1 MVCRFSQR
9 EIESKVTSF
18 RNLLLVQAGAGQSG
32 LAGLAGALGVAAG
45 AGVHHGGGQAAAA
58 ATLLANNA
66 LAAAAVVAHQVR
78 ANCLESLQWLF
89 TKKKKIAVKPT
100 SSPQLTYLANPGRIL
115 LVWHFQKL
123 KQ

>member
-78 ANCLESLQWLF
+78 ANCLESIQWLF
-89 TKKKKIAVKPT
+89 TNKRKLQKNPH
-100 SSPQLTYLANPGRIL
+100 PQLDVDHSISG
-115 LVWHFQKL
+115 
-123 KQ
+123 

>member
-78 ANCLESLQWLF
+78 ANFVESFQWLF
-89 TKKKKIAVKPT
+89 IKIAMKNPH
-100 SSPQLTYLANPGRIL
+100 PQVDLRL
-115 LVWHFQKL
+115 
-123 KQ
+123 